1 MKSLILKLNL
11 SAFTL
16 MISFSIA
23 DTPMPKPGKND
34 QPPFKM
40 FSEGMLEKGEWGYDP
55 ETNSGWIGIKE
66 GEISSGECLTTE
78 QRAEIR
84 GRLDDNIAYLREQ
97 GLLPETPSRVPT
109 DFSWPLAPTENFNAN
124 DYWAIAGFVDHNS
137 GTGWHDYMCY
147 GRTWNGHD
155 GTDYYL
161 WPHSWNMMDN
171 EEVAIVAAAPGT
183 IIDKFDGSYDRNC
196 SGSSDQWNAV
206 YVMHDDG
213 SETWYGHMKNGS
225 LTSKFIGMTVETGEY
240 LGLVGSSGNSNGVHL
255 HFEVRDENGMVVD
268 PYEGVCNDIEE
279 SHWEDQHSYRV
290 TALQRGGTYG
300 MLSWWM
306 TCPTRSILNY
316 RDHFMNYEYGNLV
329 GYFRDVLQGNPI
341 YYQRVNP
348 NGTVDHLQTI
358 NPDGNYT
365 SFWWWYG
372 GMFVDNTPPG
382 EYAFRI
388 LLNGEAHDFPFYWE
402 MSGCTD
408 PTADNYDPD
417 AVIDN
422 GTCDPCN
429 TGSEIKI
436 TLNYD
441 NYPDETFW
449 TLNDVDNVNN
459 YMSGGYLAGSTDSY
473 CAPPGAYKLTVYDTF
488 GDGMCCGFGNGG
500 YSIYVDDVLVANGG
514 DFFFEVVTAVVIE
527 GGGQGTVVTEYN
539 TGWNLVGLP
548 VETEDSS
555 YESLFPTAF
564 SGSLYSFDGGYS
576 EVEQLENGAGYWLR
590 FQEGGTVEFSGGMFD
605 EISVP
610 VDGGWN
616 IVSGPSEDASLSDPD
631 GLVYDGTVYGF
642 NGTYENT
649 DIFEPG
655 KGYWLRSSDSGT
667 ITLSSILDRAKQ
679 SSSVRDQY
687 ISQSTKIRFRNSDGK
702 TIELY
707 TGGTVTEADRPMF
720 SVPPMP
726 PSGGFDVRFDNDFRY
741 AESGGKLTILNEAY
755 PIRISC
761 VFPDNRLDE
770 NWVLVNNQTGEEYSL
785 SSQDELLIE
794 TYLSTM
800 TLKKVVPE
808 IPAEFALHP
817 AYPNPFN
824 PITTLRYDIPEGSWV
839 KLDIYDM
846 MGKHIKQLV
855 DGRQEAGYKSVTWD
869 ATDDFGSAVS
879 AGVYLFRIR
888 SGELTRAGKVIM
900 LK

>member
-55 ETNSGWIGIKE
+55 ETNSGWFGIKE

-124 DYWAIAGFVDHNS
+124 DYWANAGFVDHNS

-279 SHWEDQHSYRV
+279 SHWGDQHAYRE

-436 TLNYD
+436 TLNCTSIG
-441 NYPDETFW
+441 N
-449 TLNDVDNVNN
+449 NV
-459 YMSGGYLAGSTDSY
+459 
-473 CAPPGAYKLTVYDTF
+473 
-488 GDGMCCGFGNGG
+488 
-500 YSIYVDDVLVANGG
+500 IANC
-514 DFFFEVVTAVVIE
+514 
-527 GGGQGTVVTEYN
+527 
-539 TGWNLVGLP
+539 L
-548 VETEDSS
+548 
-555 YESLFPTAF
+555 
-564 SGSLYSFDGGYS
+564 
-576 EVEQLENGAGYWLR
+576 
-590 FQEGGTVEFSGGMFD
+590 
-605 EISVP
+605 
-610 VDGGWN
+610 
-616 IVSGPSEDASLSDPD
+616 
-631 GLVYDGTVYGF
+631 
-642 NGTYENT
+642 
-649 DIFEPG
+649 
-655 KGYWLRSSDSGT
+655 
-667 ITLSSILDRAKQ
+667 
-679 SSSVRDQY
+679 
-687 ISQSTKIRFRNSDGK
+687 
-702 TIELY
+702 
-707 TGGTVTEADRPMF
+707 
-720 SVPPMP
+720 
-726 PSGGFDVRFDNDFRY
+726 
-741 AESGGKLTILNEAY
+741 
-755 PIRISC
+755 
-761 VFPDNRLDE
+761 
-770 NWVLVNNQTGEEYSL
+770 
-785 SSQDELLIE
+785 
-794 TYLSTM
+794 
-800 TLKKVVPE
+800 
-808 IPAEFALHP
+808 
-817 AYPNPFN
+817 
-824 PITTLRYDIPEGSWV
+824 
-839 KLDIYDM
+839 
-846 MGKHIKQLV
+846 
-855 DGRQEAGYKSVTWD
+855 
-869 ATDDFGSAVS
+869 
-879 AGVYLFRIR
+879 
-888 SGELTRAGKVIM
+888 
-900 LK
+900 